1 MTDQANVDVAIP
13 QPQHRPLAPS
23 EAEVPERLLRIGRLR
38 QMGVELT
45 TTCNLACVYCHF
57 APLSRRGKN
66 ADDRLVENI
75 VDFLKDFPVD
85 YVTMSGDAEIT
96 LYPEWTTVARRIREL
111 GVDLRTISNFSKG
124 IFSDEEVDTFSQ
136 FRQILISL
144 DTSDAALLKK
154 VRYRADLRTI
164 TLNMQ
169 LVRARAIEM
178 GRTIPEFVCNVVLHD
193 KNLSHA
199 ERTVAFAIANGFAQV
214 SMVRYVDLEEVSG
227 GINDLKDNPNATP
240 VFQIRE
246 MKEQDLV
253 GGVAALRKA
262 INLAE
267 GKIALSIQPDVLQE
281 IDVALNGEGAVK
293 AANANQPPGTRR
305 TKNCLM
311 PWDFFYVFWNGD
323 VPPCCIVKDTMVDN
337 VSDKPIASV
346 INSEEMIE
354 WRRTL
359 LNGDLK
365 PECASCTYVADTD
378 TATLRAMV
386 ENYLTQYGTHSS

>member
-1 MTDQANVDVAIP
+1 MTDQANIDLDRHGQALRDPNVDAIP
-13 QPQHRPLAPS
+13 D
-23 EAEVPERLLRIGRLR
+23 RLLRIRRLR
-38 QMGVELT
+38 QLGVELT
-45 TTCNLACVYCHF
+45 TSCNLACVYCHF
-57 APLSRRGKN
+57 APTARRGKN
-66 ADDRLVENI
+66 AEPELVEGLI
-75 VDFLKDFPVD
+75 DFLKEFPVD

-96 LYPEWTTVARRIREL
+96 LYPEWTAVARRIREL

-124 IFSDEEVDTFSQ
+124 VFSDEEVDTFSQ

-169 LVRARAIEM
+169 LVRARALAM
-178 GRTIPEFVCNVVLHD
+178 GRPTPEFVCNVVLHD
-193 KNLSHA
+193 KNLGHVDK
-199 ERTVAFAIANGFAQV
+199 TVAFAIVNGFSQV

-240 VFQIRE
+240 VFQVRE
-246 MKEQDLV
+246 MAPQALSE
-253 GGVAALRKA
+253 GINALRRA
-262 INLAE
+262 VALAE
-267 GKIALSIQPDVLQE
+267 GKIHLSIQPDVMDE
-281 IDVALNGEGAVK
+281 INIALNGD
-293 AANANQPPGTRR
+293 AAFKPANVNHPPGTRR

-337 VSDKPIASV
+337 VTGKSIAAV
-346 INSEEMIE
+346 INAEEMMD

-359 LNGDLK
+359 LSGDLK
-365 PECASCTYVADTD
+365 PECATCTYVPDTD
-378 TATLRAMV
+378 TGSLRTRV
-386 ENYLTQYGTHSS
+386 EQYLAQYGDLAS

>member
-1 MTDQANVDVAIP
+1 M
-13 QPQHRPLAPS
+13 
-23 EAEVPERLLRIGRLR
+23 RIQRLR
-38 QMGVELT
+38 QLGVELT
-45 TTCNLACVYCHF
+45 TSCNLACVYCHF

-66 ADDRLVENI
+66 AEQGLVDGI
-75 VDFLKDFPVD
+75 VDFLKTFPVD

-169 LVRARAIEM
+169 LVRARAIAM
-178 GRTIPEFVCNVVLHD
+178 GRQLPEFVCNVVLHD
-193 KNLSHA
+193 KNLAHA
-199 ERTVAFAIANGFAQV
+199 ERTVSFALANGFSQV

-240 VFQIRE
+240 VFQIRDME
-246 MKEQDLV
+246 PE
-253 GGVAALRKA
+253 ALGEGIRALQRA
-262 INLAE
+262 ISLAE
-267 GKIALSIQPDVLQE
+267 KHKLMLSIQPDVLDE
-281 IDVALNGEGAVK
+281 INVALNGEEITK
-293 AANANQPPGTRR
+293 PANANHPPGTRR
-305 TKNCLM
+305 TKSCLM

-337 VSDKPIASV
+337 VSDKSIAEV
-346 INSEEMIE
+346 INSEEMMD

-359 LNGDLK
+359 LTGDLK
-365 PECASCTYVADTD
+365 PECATCTYVPDTD
-378 TATLRAMV
+378 TGSLRATV
-386 ENYLTQYGTHSS
+386 EQYLSQYGTQPS